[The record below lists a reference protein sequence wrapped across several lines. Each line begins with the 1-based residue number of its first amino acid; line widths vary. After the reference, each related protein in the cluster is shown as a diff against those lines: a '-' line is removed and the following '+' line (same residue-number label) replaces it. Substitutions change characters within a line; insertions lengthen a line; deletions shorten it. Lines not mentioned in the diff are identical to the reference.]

1 MSPAGRVA
9 HGANGRR
16 QQRARPGDGRRADC
30 AGCDTPEASPACL
43 FRFCEFEPRPR
54 IIAHCHDHDARHR
67 EATTSLRD
75 TLRARAQE
83 QASQT
88 WRSAS
93 KSSGELGMVEQQ
105 IHELRRSVER
115 GGAAIVAKP
124 IAAELNA

>member
-1 MSPAGRVA
+1 MAAVSSAPAQGIGDAQIAPDVTLL
-9 HGANGRR
+9 R
-16 QQRARPGDGRRADC
+16 Q
-30 AGCDTPEASPACL
+30 ASPAAS
-43 FRFCEFEPRPR
+43 FVFVEFEPRPR